1 MATFKPDDIVVCTD
15 PADTP
20 LVRGKTYRVID
31 MDYELG
37 QAPGVVVWGV
47 ATIHAAKRFRQASSL
62 EAASHIRGEQENQ
75 PNLFR
80 EAGTKAVAD
89 LADKVQAII
98 DAEPIQP
105 VVCVPKAPD
114 GNPKTRL
121 GMAKVPLALIPGP
134 ALVHMGE
141 AFRDGAVKYGPA
153 NWRDEP
159 VTTST
164 YVNAAL
170 RHILSYYDGETNAE
184 DSGVHHLGHALGCL
198 AIILDA
204 EEQGTLNDDRPTA
217 GRTASLIKEKTRAL
231 AA

>member
-1 MATFKPDDIVVCTD
+1 MATYKPDDIVVCTD
-15 PADTP
+15 ADYTP
-20 LVRGKTYRVID
+20 LVRGKTYRVLD
-31 MDYELG
+31 MDYEPG
-37 QAPGVVVWGV
+37 SEPGVVLDGV
-47 ATIHAAKRFRQASSL
+47 ATIHAARRFRQASSR
-62 EAASHIRGEQENQ
+62 EAADHIRGEQAAQ
-75 PNLFR
+75 PELPYVLTAKD
-80 EAGTKAVAD
+80 EAT
-89 LADKVQAII
+89 L
-98 DAEPIQP
+98 P
-105 VVCVPKAPD
+105 APD

-217 GRTASLIKEKTRAL
+217 GRTAALIKEKTRPL
-231 AA
+231 A

>member
-1 MATFKPDDIVVCTD
+1 MATFKVG
-15 PADTP
+15 DTVRCIDASATA
-20 LVRGKTYRVID
+20 LVRGHTYTVAAVHPLRGDIQISGLP
-31 MDYELG
+31 YFWCKSRF
-37 QAPGVVVWGV
+37 APYMT
-47 ATIHAAKRFRQASSL
+47 A
-62 EAASHIRGEQENQ
+62 ENQ
-75 PNLFR
+75 P
-80 EAGTKAVAD
+80 D
-89 LADKVQAII
+89 LPGIPA
-98 DAEPIQP
+98 
-105 VVCVPKAPD
+105 APD

-217 GRTASLIKEKTRAL
+217 GRTAALIKEKTRPL
-231 AA
+231 A

>member
-1 MATFKPDDIVVCTD
+1 MTTFKVGDTVRCTDAAGTPFVRGQTYTVTEVRFANTLSPEIVVSGD
-15 PADTP
+15 PYSWLATRFAPWFSTANAPAQP
-20 LVRGKTYRVID
+20 LDPRG
-31 MDYELG
+31 
-37 QAPGVVVWGV
+37 
-47 ATIHAAKRFRQASSL
+47 
-62 EAASHIRGEQENQ
+62 
-75 PNLFR
+75 
-80 EAGTKAVAD
+80 D
-89 LADKVQAII
+89 LPA
-98 DAEPIQP
+98 
-105 VVCVPKAPD
+105 APD

-141 AFRDGAVKYGPA
+141 AFRDGAGKYGPA

-170 RHILSYYDGETNAE
+170 RHILSYYDGETTAE

-217 GRTASLIKEKTRAL
+217 GRTAALIKEKTRSL
-231 AA
+231 G

>member
-1 MATFKPDDIVVCTD
+1 MATFEIGDPVRCVDASDSPFVRNHTYTVSEVHPFGRDIRVSGD
-15 PADTP
+15 PRYWRKA
-20 LVRGKTYRVID
+20 
-31 MDYELG
+31 
-37 QAPGVVVWGV
+37 
-47 ATIHAAKRFRQASSL
+47 RFVPYMTA
-62 EAASHIRGEQENQ
+62 ENQ
-75 PNLFR
+75 P
-80 EAGTKAVAD
+80 D
-89 LADKVQAII
+89 LPGIPA
-98 DAEPIQP
+98 
-105 VVCVPKAPD
+105 APD

-141 AFRDGAVKYGPA
+141 AFRDGALKYGPA

-217 GRTASLIKEKTRAL
+217 GRTAALIKEKTRAL
-231 AA
+231 A